1 LLKAMESPI
10 TLARNATILYM
21 MTLSVAE
28 ARATFSKIVESASS
42 THERFEVTRN
52 GRRAAVL
59 LGADDFDALLETVAI
74 LGDSLLVA
82 GIREGLAELEAGA
95 TLSAEEVAA
104 EMNGVGRQTL

>member
-1 LLKAMESPI
+1 
-10 TLARNATILYM
+10 
-21 MTLSVAE
+21 MTLSVAQ

-74 LGDSLLVA
+74 LGDSALLA
-82 GIREGLAELEAGA
+82 SIREGLAEAEAGE
-95 TLSAEEVAA
+95 TVSAADVAA
-104 EMNGVGRQTL
+104 AMKRAGRPTE